1 MSGSRN
7 LLFSEQNGKY
17 TKMIDG
23 GALEFIMH
31 AEASPDAE
39 EIARVAKV
47 IYREVY

>member
-1 MSGSRN
+1 M
-7 LLFSEQNGKY
+7 FSELNGKF

-23 GALEFIMH
+23 GAMEFLMH

>member
-1 MSGSRN
+1 M
-7 LLFSEQNGKY
+7 LFSELNGKY
-17 TKMIDG
+17 TKMIDA

-47 IYREVY
+47 LYREVY

>member
-23 GALEFIMH
+23 GALEFIIH